1 MGMARTGHSVPLRSP
16 LFVLLLFEG
25 LCNLRPDILGAI
37 NPQPNVGQFR
47 RGPGIRPSA
56 TPGRLAAKS
65 VIVTSPDEIAR

>member
-25 LCNLRPDILGAI
+25 LCNLRRNILGAI

-47 RGPGIRPSA
+47 RGPGIRSSA
-56 TPGRLAAKS
+56 APRFAAKS
-65 VIVTSPDEIAR
+65 VNVTSPDEIAR